1 MVKKIGI
8 LIIAFCSLLVLSCD
22 DELKPSENNVFDA
35 IPLLENIVDNHILP
49 EYDAFNKDVINL
61 VEAKNTF
68 IANNTEANLV
78 SLRETYLQAYTTFQ
92 AAGKYDFGLAND
104 IRFYLNLNS
113 HPLDIGKVENFISS
127 TESTNLEKIEFQA
140 SQGFP
145 AIDYLL
151 NGLGASDSEVLA
163 FYTGGNAEIYKDV
176 LSKVVD
182 RIANLT
188 QQVVIDWNTNFA
200 TVVKS
205 DAEFADL
212 IYNNYVEFFE
222 RRLRSTKIDFPAGK
236 FSGIPNSTI
245 IESGFKPEESRRLL
259 VEAFNSVRTFYLGTE
274 NSSSSWSKILLS
286 LGEKGLDARIKLEFL
301 EAEIALNALNENL
314 ATQVETDNTL
324 MLAARDALQD
334 LVILFKADV
343 VSVLEIPITIVD
355 NDGD

>member
-1 MVKKIGI
+1 MVKKVGVLI
-8 LIIAFCSLLVLSCD
+8 LVFSALLVLSCD

-35 IPLLENIVDNHILP
+35 IPLLENIVDTHILP
-49 EYDAFNKDVINL
+49 EYDTFNKDLAKL
-61 VEAKNTF
+61 VAAKDAFLTNT
-68 IANNTEANLV
+68 TEVNLV
-78 SLRETYLQAYTTFQ
+78 SLREAYLQAYTTFQ

-113 HPLDIGKVENFISS
+113 HPLNVEKVESFIS
-127 TESTNLEKIEFQA
+127 TPESINLERIESQA

-145 AIDYLL
+145 AVDYLL
-151 NGLGASDSEVLA
+151 NGLGTTDSEVLA
-163 FYTGGNAEIYKDV
+163 FYTGSNAENYTFF
-176 LSKVVD
+176 LSKIVD

-188 QQVVIDWNTNFA
+188 QQIVTDWENNFA
-200 TVVKS
+200 DIVKN

-212 IYNNYVEFFE
+212 IYNNYVEYFE

-236 FSGIPNSTI
+236 FSGIPNAKA
-245 IESGFKPEESRRLL
+245 IESVFKPEESRGLL
-259 VEAFNSVRTFYLGTE
+259 LEAFNSARTFYLGTE
-274 NSSSSWSKILLS
+274 NSTSSWSKILLD
-286 LGEKGLDARIKLEFL
+286 LDEKGLDARIKLEFI

-314 ATQVETDNTL
+314 SSQVETDNTL

-334 LVILFKADV
+334 LVILFKADA